1 MADKYEL
8 GTAGPIPTV
17 NPNVAKLADMLKAAK
32 SYANQY
38 YVKENV
44 PLLGGTQLGDFLLGQ
59 APEEVQRWG
68 QGDYPLRD
76 PREIVRTGGSYADV
90 WKTGRFEPTFDV
102 VTALPIAGG
111 AKATKGMPIGAMM
124 IGPESKLW
132 KKEMEFAARK
142 LEAKKASPEQIFEAT
157 GLVRGLDKE
166 WRTELGDQFSKM
178 KGKGRSFGEHY
189 MEAKDIDPWSVF
201 MNKAE
206 QERYGRSPPELHKMT
221 NKEFEAYKDFRLQ
234 TLEKHKELEQ
244 KPVTVGDV
252 FQHDELMQAY
262 PDLAD
267 IKITASGSP
276 HFKGAVTY
284 ENGVPSIQI
293 NESLTPDQARSTM
306 LHELQ
311 HVIQRKEGWGIG
323 GNEGSYTQQADAR
336 IAQSALSVRQEAE
349 RMDNSIPFEQR
360 VEQASELLNTLT
372 SSDKFGGDVKKVAL
386 DTVNNPTNEL
396 ENMGILYGTDKNI
409 EPYSPR
415 KMYENIAGEAEARL
429 TQERRDLS
437 DAERMAH
444 FPYRFSQNKYENMEK
459 LPNYYLDIKPEQ
471 AIVHGR
477 EPGVIEVG
485 GKRISGEAN
494 PGIEGSIDYRGE
506 HRAPIR
512 NDYNAPGH
520 ELNKIYPDD
529 IYGPKG
535 HQYYGH
541 GEGQMDKDTMQILNE
556 LRGNPNADLVVYR
569 AVPNSVSDLAINP
582 GDWVTPNLDYAHM
595 HGKRFEDGYRVLEKR
610 VPARHIYTDANS
622 IHEFGYDPTE

>member
-32 SYANQY
+32 SYANKY
-38 YVKENV
+38 YVKEGV
-44 PLLGGTQLGDFLLGQ
+44 PLIGGTQLGDFLMGQ
-59 APEEVQRWG
+59 SPEEVERWG

-76 PREIVRTGGSYADV
+76 PREVVRTGGNYADV

-102 VTALPIAGG
+102 ATALPITG
-111 AKATKGMPIGAMM
+111 AAKVTKGMPIGAMM

-132 KKEMEFAARK
+132 KREMEFAARK
-142 LEAKKASPEQIFEAT
+142 LESKKASPEQIFEAT

-166 WRTELGDQFSKM
+166 WRTEISDQFSKM
-178 KGKGRSFGEHY
+178 KRGETFDEIHRRGSLNGIW
-189 MEAKDIDPWSVF
+189 AKE
-201 MNKAE
+201 K
-206 QERYGRSPPELHKMT
+206 T
-221 NKEFEAYKDFRLQ
+221 N
-234 TLEKHKELEQ
+234 
-244 KPVTVGDV
+244 VGDV
-252 FQHDELMQAY
+252 FEHSKLLEAY

-267 IKITASGSP
+267 IEIKTSNSP
-276 HFKGAVTY
+276 NFSGAVTY
-284 ENGVPSIQI
+284 KNGTPSIQL
-293 NESLTPDQARSTM
+293 NEKLTPEQARSTM

-323 GNEGSYTQQADAR
+323 GNESSYTQQKDASL
-336 IAQSALSVRQEAE
+336 AQSALSVRQEAD

-360 VEQASELLNTLT
+360 VEQASNLLNQLT
-372 SSDKFGGDVKKVAL
+372 SSDMFGGDVKKVAL
-386 DTVNNPTNEL
+386 DLTTNPTKEL
-396 ENMGILYGTDKNI
+396 ENMSILYGKHKNI
-409 EPYSPR
+409 SPYTER
-415 KMYENIAGEAEARL
+415 QMYERIAGEAEARL

-437 DAERMAH
+437 DSERMAH
-444 FPYRFSQNKYENMEK
+444 FPYRFSPNKYENMEK
-459 LPNYYLDIKPEQ
+459 LPNYYLDIKPEE

-494 PGIEGSIDYRGE
+494 PGIEGELDYRGE
-506 HRAPIR
+506 HRAPTR
-512 NDYNAPGH
+512 NDYNAPAH

-556 LRGNPNADLVVYR
+556 LRGNPDANLVVYR
-569 AVPNSVSDLAINP
+569 AVPNSVSDLEINP
-582 GDWVTPNLDYAHM
+582 GDWITPNLDYAHM
-595 HGKRFEDGYRVLEKR
+595 HGARFDDGYRILEKK

>member
-17 NPNVAKLADMLKAAK
+17 NPRVAKLADMLKAAK

-59 APEEVQRWG
+59 APEEMTRWG
-68 QGDYPLRD
+68 EGNYP
-76 PREIVRTGGSYADV
+76 VRNPSEVIGTGGNRADI
-90 WKTGRFEPTFDV
+90 WKAGRFEPTFDV
-102 VTALPIAGG
+102 ATALPIVGG

-178 KGKGRSFGEHY
+178 KRGETFNEIHRRGGLNGIW
-189 MEAKDIDPWSVF
+189 AKEKTSV
-201 MNKAE
+201 A
-206 QERYGRSPPELHKMT
+206 
-221 NKEFEAYKDFRLQ
+221 
-234 TLEKHKELEQ
+234 
-244 KPVTVGDV
+244 DV
-252 FQHDELMQAY
+252 FEHPKLLEAY

-267 IKITASGSP
+267 IEVKTSNSP
-276 HFKGAVTY
+276 NFRGAVTY
-284 ENGVPSIQI
+284 VDNVPTIQLNEN
-293 NESLTPDQARSTM
+293 LTPDQARSTM

-360 VEQASELLNTLT
+360 VEKASELLNTLT
-372 SSDKFGGDVKKVAL
+372 SSDKFGGDVKKVAMDL
-386 DTVNNPTNEL
+386 TNNPTKEL

-409 EPYSPR
+409 EPYTPR

-429 TQERRDLS
+429 IQERRDLS

-444 FPYRFSQNKYENMEK
+444 FPYRFSPNKYENMEK
-459 LPNYYLDIKPEQ
+459 LPNYGLDIKPEQ

-477 EPGVIEVG
+477 ELGVIEVG

-494 PGIEGSIDYRGE
+494 PGIEGELDYRGE
-506 HRAPIR
+506 HRAPTR

-556 LRGNPNADLVVYR
+556 LRGNPDANLVVYR
-569 AVPNSVSDLAINP
+569 AVPNSVSDLEINP

-595 HGKRFEDGYRVLEKR
+595 HGARFDDGYRVLERK

>member
-1 MADKYEL
+1 MADKYEF

-17 NPNVAKLADMLKAAK
+17 NPRVAKLADMLKAAK

-44 PLLGGTQLGDFLLGQ
+44 PVLGGTQLGDFLLGQ
-59 APEEVQRWG
+59 APEEMTRWG
-68 QGDYPLRD
+68 EGNYPLRN
-76 PREIVRTGGSYADV
+76 PNEVVGTGGNRADI
-90 WKTGRFEPTFDV
+90 WKAGRFEPTFDV
-102 VTALPIAGG
+102 ATALPITGA

-132 KKEMEFAARK
+132 KREMEFAARK

-178 KGKGRSFGEHY
+178 KRGETFDEIHRRGGLNGIW
-189 MEAKDIDPWSVF
+189 K
-201 MNKAE
+201 
-206 QERYGRSPPELHKMT
+206 
-221 NKEFEAYKDFRLQ
+221 KEK
-234 TLEKHKELEQ
+234 T
-244 KPVTVGDV
+244 TIGDV
-252 FQHDELMQAY
+252 FEHPKLMEAY

-267 IKITASGSP
+267 IEVKTSNSP
-276 HFKGAVTY
+276 NFRGAVTY
-284 ENGVPSIQI
+284 VDNVPTIQLNEN
-293 NESLTPDQARSTM
+293 LTPEQARSTM

-323 GNEGSYTQQADAR
+323 GNEGSYIQQADAR

-415 KMYENIAGEAEARL
+415 RMYENIAGEAEARL

-437 DAERMAH
+437 DVERMAH
-444 FPYRFSQNKYENMEK
+444 FPYRFSPNKYENMEK
-459 LPNYYLDIKPEQ
+459 LPNYGLDIKPEQ

-506 HRAPIR
+506 HRAPTR
-512 NDYNAPGH
+512 SDSNAPAY
-520 ELNKIYPDD
+520 ELDRIYPDD

-541 GEGQMDKDTMQILNE
+541 GEGQLDKDTMQILNE
-556 LRGNPNADLVVYR
+556 LRGNPDADLVVYR
-569 AVPNSVSDLAINP
+569 AVPNSVSDLEINP
-582 GDWVTPNLDYAHM
+582 GDWITPNLDYAHM
-595 HGKRFEDGYRVLEKR
+595 HGARFEDGYRVLEKK